1 MTLWKHLTLSER
13 WEDGIQHSQSLFSR
27 GFRERGRCLLV
38 WLHREGWI
46 PLGEK
51 EGQKRFNF
59 SLAHLESVFNSCSV
73 SLYSQYWNEE
83 SWWGQKLAEHSMNMM
98 AMGQYP
104 ILRYGTD
111 PWEIFRVFLLKN
123 RFFFSC
129 IKRDGHYKSENWT
142 FPQPQRSSDSG
153 KSPSPLLEGW
163 AAHGAAFPAARQLAG
178 STALA
183 TKTGMCN
190 SMSFFGNE
198 VGGGYQ
204 S

>member
-1 MTLWKHLTLSER
+1 
-13 WEDGIQHSQSLFSR
+13 
-27 GFRERGRCLLV
+27 
-38 WLHREGWI
+38 
-46 PLGEK
+46 
-51 EGQKRFNF
+51 
-59 SLAHLESVFNSCSV
+59 
-73 SLYSQYWNEE
+73 
-83 SWWGQKLAEHSMNMM
+83 MM
-98 AMGQYP
+98 ATGQYP

-123 RFFFSC
+123 TSFFLHQEGWSLQITELNSFTTPE
-129 IKRDGHYKSENWT
+129 KLWLREE
-142 FPQPQRSSDSG
+142 
-153 KSPSPLLEGW
+153 LLEGW
-163 AAHGAAFPAARQLAG
+163 AAHGAVFPAAVFPAAGQLAG